1 MAAMLVGISPA
12 KAWEDVPGNEHAEG
26 SVGRDGAIWGTEALA
41 ESGLWCCPAAA
52 DFKLEK

>member
-1 MAAMLVGISPA
+1 MLVGISPA